1 MPIGINSDYFALGG
15 DSIRVVQIVHEL
27 NQHDLPVTVM
37 DILRHSTIS
46 KVARHID
53 ASKAETGKSAP
64 PPLDLLMQPE
74 PPRSLLPEGTEDVY
88 PASGMQEYVIFHYQ
102 YDHQG
107 MGVYHIQQ
115 SYHIYDKDFSPTAF
129 KKALELIV
137 NRHAALRTTF
147 MTSDTGEL
155 FQVVRRGIEPSIR
168 EEQLRHLGN
177 AEQEAHIEAV
187 ILRDRAQLFD
197 ITKTEEPLLRFTI
210 FFRAEDTIEF
220 LMSIH
225 HAIID
230 GWGNQV
236 LAKELL
242 DFYLALKRG
251 EAAEAASSINTY
263 KEFVALEREI
273 ISSEAASNFW
283 REHLKNR
290 TDSLLPKR
298 ALPVN
303 QDKESNYLYRLPRE
317 LTNRLYE
324 LSRSLKVSLKAIFLS
339 GYLDLIGSE
348 IEDETVTIGVI
359 SNGRSERLTEPLKA
373 VGLFWNIIPF
383 CCSLEGDKLSQARR
397 VQRLL
402 IETELYA
409 TYPLAGILK
418 DQHTKELFFA
428 TFNFLHFHHM
438 KNIPVEHGLRVLGMR
453 SHDKFHFPL
462 NYIVSVDPFN
472 GNIGFRVEYDKSYF
486 TGQSIRSLTE
496 QYVELLRSSY

>member
-1 MPIGINSDYFALGG
+1 MLEHQGYNVSVEQDVSLDRTGLFNVYAKRGQSAAEEETHSSLPQPVVHPASVLTNDEVLAYLQSRLPACMMPGDIVILESLPLTANGKLNRQALPSPEESRSGDIEYAPPRNEIENILVSVWQEVLGRAPIGINSDYFALGG

-46 KVARHID
+46 KVARHIHE
-53 ASKAETGKSAP
+53 SKAQTGKSAP

-102 YDHQG
+102 HDHQG

-225 HAIID
+225 HAIRD
-230 GWGNQV
+230 RMGKPG
-236 LAKELL
+236 AG
-242 DFYLALKRG
+242 KRTAG
-251 EAAEAASSINTY
+251 
-263 KEFVALEREI
+263 L
-273 ISSEAASNFW
+273 
-283 REHLKNR
+283 
-290 TDSLLPKR
+290 
-298 ALPVN
+298 
-303 QDKESNYLYRLPRE
+303 
-317 LTNRLYE
+317 
-324 LSRSLKVSLKAIFLS
+324 LS
-339 GYLDLIGSE
+339 G
-348 IEDETVTIGVI
+348 
-359 SNGRSERLTEPLKA
+359 A
-373 VGLFWNIIPF
+373 Q
-383 CCSLEGDKLSQARR
+383 EG
-397 VQRLL
+397 
-402 IETELYA
+402 
-409 TYPLAGILK
+409 
-418 DQHTKELFFA
+418 
-428 TFNFLHFHHM
+428 
-438 KNIPVEHGLRVLGMR
+438 
-453 SHDKFHFPL
+453 
-462 NYIVSVDPFN
+462 
-472 GNIGFRVEYDKSYF
+472 
-486 TGQSIRSLTE
+486 
-496 QYVELLRSSY
+496 